1 VASSQIPQVAVG
13 AIVVSDGALLMV
25 QRGREPAKGLW
36 SIPGGRVEFGEY
48 LAGALTREVKEETGL
63 DIEVGDLIGIA
74 EVVGD
79 PHYVILD
86 FGAKIVGNEV
96 PTPSGDVADA
106 RWVTF
111 DEVLT
116 LPCTPRFVE
125 LMQAWQVLPSPN
137 DDSLADEKS
146 D

>member
-1 VASSQIPQVAVG
+1 VTTPQLPQVAVG
-13 AIVVSDGALLMV
+13 AVVVSDGALLMV
-25 QRGREPAKGLW
+25 QRGREPAQGLW

-48 LAGALTREVKEETGL
+48 LADALVREVKEETDL

-86 FGAKIVGNEV
+86 FGARVVGSNK
-96 PTPSGDVADA
+96 PTPSGDVAEA

-111 DEVLT
+111 EEVLT

-125 LMQAWQVLPSPN
+125 LMQAWQVLPSP
-137 DDSLADEKS
+137 S

>member
-1 VASSQIPQVAVG
+1 MG
-13 AIVVSDGALLMV
+13 AIIVVDGALLMV
-25 QRGREPAKGLW
+25 RRGREPGKGLW

-48 LAGALTREVKEETGL
+48 IADALAREVKEETDL
-63 DIEVGDLIGIA
+63 DVEVGELIGIA

-86 FGAKIVGNEV
+86 FGARVVGNDV
-96 PTPSGDVADA
+96 PRAAGDAADA

-111 DEVLT
+111 DEVMT

-125 LMQAWQVLPSPN
+125 MMQAWAVLPPGEN
-137 DDSLADEKS
+137 
-146 D
+146 